1 MLLHREE
8 AVAAQQRAIKVNM
21 VKETKIAHASGK
33 RKSAVAR
40 ATVRTG
46 TGIVRINSRKLEL
59 YEPEIA
65 QLRIREPIAM
75 AGPVI
80 TKINIYVNV
89 KGGGWSSQAEA
100 IRLAV
105 ARALVAYTGSE
116 DLKKTYLEY
125 DRHLLVADTRK
136 KETRK
141 PMTHSRA
148 RAKRQKSYR

>member
-1 MLLHREE
+1 MAEK
-8 AVAAQQRAIKVNM
+8 I
-21 VKETKIAHASGK
+21 KIAHASGK

-40 ATVRTG
+40 ATIRPG
-46 TGIVRINSRKLEL
+46 TGIVRINKRILSR

-75 AGPVI
+75 AGPII
-80 TKINIYVNV
+80 TKINININV
-89 KGGGWSSQAEA
+89 RGGGWSSQTEA

-105 ARALVAYTGSE
+105 ARALVQYTGSE
-116 DLKKTYLEY
+116 DLKKTYVEY

-141 PMTHSRA
+141 PMTHGRA